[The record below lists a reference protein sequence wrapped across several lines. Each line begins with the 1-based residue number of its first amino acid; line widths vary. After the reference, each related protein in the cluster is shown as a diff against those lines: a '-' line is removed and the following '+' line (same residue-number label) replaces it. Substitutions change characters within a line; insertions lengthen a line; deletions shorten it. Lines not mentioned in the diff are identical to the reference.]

1 MLIPGLEKEKVIG
14 INRFHS
20 KTDKEQPLWEKW
32 MFPFSSSGR
41 HSHLVI
47 NLGKEASTPKLQ

>member
-1 MLIPGLEKEKVIG
+1 MLIHGLEKEKVIRQY
-14 INRFHS
+14 IDLTEN
-20 KTDKEQPLWEKW
+20 DKGQHLGKW
-32 MFPFSSSGR
+32 MCFFFSLTGR